1 MKIAALVDE
10 KGACLPLY
18 SQGKIRL
25 YSDEG
30 GHWLPVL
37 DLLFELGS
45 EQSLEL
51 VREKLMGVLGRLA
64 KEGCADL
71 IARSVRGFPLSIVD
85 GMGFEMWRLDGAPE
99 AYLDLIREQR
109 QQACQHQESPL
120 FSPDPEAPDREPQAG
135 SLPLPVSDDQPGHY
149 RINLIRSLAIS
160 GMTSK
165 QLLLPFI
172 RESQFCQLEV
182 ICDHLPKWFERE
194 LASHGMTFTISTN
207 EDGILHLVLKPAA
220 ATPSAKQA
228 F

>member
-85 GMGFEMWRLDGAPE
+85 GMGFEMWRLDGAPD

-109 QQACQHQESPL
+109 QQQCQHVEEPLES
-120 FSPDPEAPDREPQAG
+120 FNEEHQAG
-135 SLPLPVSDDQPGHY
+135 FLPLPVKEGGPGHY
-149 RINLIRSLAIS
+149 HINLIRSLAAS
-160 GMTSK
+160 GMNSR

-172 RESQFCQLEV
+172 REASFCQLEV

-194 LASHGMTFTISTN
+194 LASQGIAVAITAN
-207 EDGILHLVLKPAA
+207 EDGILHLLL
-220 ATPSAKQA
+220 TPEKGR
-228 F
+228 